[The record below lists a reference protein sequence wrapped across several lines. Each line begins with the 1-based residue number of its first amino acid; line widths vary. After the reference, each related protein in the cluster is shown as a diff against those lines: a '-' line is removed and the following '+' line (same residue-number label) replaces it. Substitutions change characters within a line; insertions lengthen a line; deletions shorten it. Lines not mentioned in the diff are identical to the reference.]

1 MIHRVGACVFV
12 SLLASGCGV
21 GDEDE
26 FALDQ
31 AVCTD
36 AFKVTGSLTPDPANP
51 RPITDP
57 NSPDPNNPDPFTGC
71 WPVGTWNF
79 TVTIDP
85 SDENINDVDGDQMG
99 DRCGTVSGTKAATFD
114 ASYSF
119 TVSRLKEGMDG
130 QGPEDSY
137 ALNGAVQEGDKFRW
151 NDKYL
156 SRLKVTEGGGGECEG
171 GLELFST
178 DGKSYWNLKPA
189 LTGTTITGFG
199 DFKLFV
205 KPQLDKPQS

>member
-26 FALDQ
+26 EFALDR
-31 AVCTD
+31 AICTD
-36 AFKVTGSLTPDPANP
+36 AFKVTGSLTPSTP
-51 RPITDP
+51 RPVE
-57 NSPDPNNPDPFTGC
+57 DPNNPGDPFTGC

-85 SDENINDVDGDQMG
+85 SDENIIDVDGDQQG
-99 DRCGTVSGTKAATFD
+99 DRCGVVSGTTAATFD

-119 TVSRLKEGMDG
+119 TVNRREGSDG

-137 ALNGAVQEGDKFRW
+137 VLNGAVQEGDKFRW

-178 DGKSYWNLKPA
+178 DGKSYWNMKPA

-199 DFKLFV
+199 DFKLFDQ
-205 KPQLDKPQS
+205 PQLEKPQS